1 MLPSFATQ
9 SVTRIRP
16 GTKTVRGSTIPD
28 WENTESLII
37 GGCSVQPAGTEL
49 SQDGRVLGIMDGL
62 TCYMPEGADVREGD
76 RIIFDGETYTINGSP
91 RKWIGALNLSHVL
104 VNLRRWAG

>member
-1 MLPSFATQ
+1 
-9 SVTRIRP
+9 
-16 GTKTVRGSTIPD
+16 
-28 WENTESLII
+28 
-37 GGCSVQPAGTEL
+37 
-49 SQDGRVLGIMDGL
+49 MDGL
-62 TCYMPEGADVREGD
+62 TCYMPEGADVQEGD